1 MARRAFSVPQ
11 LVEILERWQRGEG
24 LRAIAGRLQI
34 SRNTVREYVRSAQA
48 AGLRQ
53 DASMGEQE
61 LVAFVREHFA
71 AAQGP
76 GARSLWRRELEG
88 RREEIEQGLA
98 TNRVGTVWGRLHRVG
113 KVKASLSTFRRYVHR
128 ELPAPVESKDVVV
141 HGPEAAP
148 GEWAEVDFGRL
159 GLWRDPGNG
168 RRHTLWAFIMV
179 LAYSRH
185 MFVRPVLRM
194 DKRVWLECHLLAW
207 TFLGGVVARLVLD
220 NLKSGVLKPD
230 IYDPQLNQAY
240 AEMARHYGVVLDP
253 ARILHPKDKPRVE
266 RMVPYVREHLFRG
279 REEHFADLGAG
290 ADFAGGWCREEAGMR
305 IHNVTKRRPYEA
317 FLADERAALLPLP
330 EMTWEPYT
338 WEQAKVA
345 PDCYCTVA
353 GARYTVPWRLLHQQ
367 LDARVGDLRIEFFHR
382 QELVKVWA
390 RAPRGSRQT
399 DLNDFPPDRIAYYQ
413 RTPQWCL
420 QQAAAMGEGVHQ
432 ALQELLSVHTS
443 AHLRQAQGILALANT
458 YGPERLQ
465 AACLRACDFGDPRYG
480 TIKTILA
487 SGLDRL
493 PSQMRLHEPV
503 TPPAAGAYLR
513 GPAAYAPTAAEHTAT
528 APPQPPAGP
537 ELTSD
542 VSTATA
548 DLPLTGGGV

>member
-1 MARRAFSVPQ
+1 VARRAFTVPQ

-53 DASMGEQE
+53 DAAMGAEE
-61 LVAFVREHFA
+61 LAAFVREHFP

-76 GARSLWRRELEG
+76 GARSLWRQELDG
-88 RREEIEQGLA
+88 RRQEIEQGLA
-98 TNRVGTVWGRLHRVG
+98 TNRVGTVWGRLHRAG
-113 KVKASLSTFRRYVHR
+113 KVKASLSTFRRYVRR
-128 ELPAPVESKDVVV
+128 EIPAPVEAKDVVV

-148 GEWAEVDFGRL
+148 GELAEVDFGRL
-159 GLWRDPGNG
+159 GLWRDPRDG
-168 RRHTLWAFIMV
+168 RRHMLWAFIMV

-207 TFLGGVVARLVLD
+207 AFLGGVVVRVVLD

-230 IYDPQLNQAY
+230 IYDPQLNRAY

-253 ARILHPKDKPRVE
+253 ARSLHPKDKPHVE

-279 REEHFADLGAG
+279 REQHFADLQAG
-290 ADFAGGWCREEAGMR
+290 ADFAEQWCRDEAGMR
-305 IHNVTKRRPYEA
+305 IHAVTKRRPYEA
-317 FLADERAALLPLP
+317 FLADELAALGPLP
-330 EMTWEPYT
+330 EVAWEPYT
-338 WEQAKVA
+338 WEQAHVG

-367 LDARVGDLRIEFFHR
+367 LDARVADLRVEFFHR

-390 RAPRGSRQT
+390 RAPRGGRQT
-399 DLNDFPPDRIAYYQ
+399 DPSDFPPDRIAYFQ

-420 QQAAAMGEGVHQ
+420 QQAAAMGEGVHE
-432 ALQELLSVHTS
+432 ALRELLSVHTS
-443 AHLRQAQGILALANT
+443 AHLRQAQAILRLADT

-465 AACLRACDFGDPRYG
+465 AACLRACDYGDPRYG

-493 PSQMRLHEPV
+493 PSQMRLREPV
-503 TPPAAGAYLR
+503 RTSATGAYLR
-513 GPAAYAPTAAEHTAT
+513 GPAAYATAGHTAAAT
-528 APPQPPAGP
+528 PKPPSGPAV
-537 ELTSD
+537 TSD
-542 VSTATA
+542 VNAVAA
-548 DLPLTGGGV
+548 DVPLTGGGI

>member
-24 LRAIAGRLQI
+24 LRAIAGRLEI

-53 DASMGEQE
+53 DAATGEQE
-61 LVAFVREHFA
+61 LAAFVREHFP

-76 GARSLWRRELEG
+76 GARSLWRQELEG
-88 RREEIEQGLA
+88 RRQEIEQGLA
-98 TNRVGTVWGRLHRVG
+98 TNRVGTVWIRLHRAG
-113 KVKASLSTFRRYVHR
+113 KVKASQSTFRRYVRR
-128 ELPAPVESKDVVV
+128 EMAAPVEPEDVVV
-141 HGPEAAP
+141 HGPESAP
-148 GEWAEVDFGRL
+148 GELAEVDFGRL
-159 GLWRDPGNG
+159 GLWRDPRDG

-185 MFVRPVLRM
+185 MFVRPVLKM
-194 DKRVWLECHLLAW
+194 DKLVWLQCHLLAW
-207 TFLGGVVARLVLD
+207 AFLGGVVARVVLD

-230 IYDPQLNQAY
+230 IYDPQLNRAY
-240 AEMARHYGVVLDP
+240 AEMARHHGVVLDP
-253 ARILHPKDKPRVE
+253 ARILHPKDKPHVE

-279 REEHFADLGAG
+279 REEHFADLQAGAG
-290 ADFAGGWCREEAGMR
+290 YAEQWCRGEAGMR
-305 IHNVTKRRPYEA
+305 IHAVTKRRPYEA
-317 FLADERAALLPLP
+317 FLAEELGALGPLP
-330 EMTWEPYT
+330 QVAWEPYT
-338 WEQAKVA
+338 WEQAHVG

-353 GARYTVPWRLLHQQ
+353 GARYTVPWRLLHQS
-367 LDARVGDLRIEFFHR
+367 LDARVLSRQVEFFHR

-390 RAPRGSRQT
+390 RVARGGRQT
-399 DLNDFPPDRIAYYQ
+399 DPSDFPPDRIAYFQ

-420 QQAAAMGEGVHQ
+420 QQASAMGGGVHQ

-443 AHLRQAQGILALANT
+443 AHLRQAQGILRLADT
-458 YGPERLQ
+458 YGPERVQ

-487 SGLDRL
+487 SGLDHL
-493 PSQMRLHEPV
+493 PSQMRLPEPGR
-503 TPPAAGAYLR
+503 PPAAGAYLR
-513 GPAAYAPTAAEHTAT
+513 GPAAYAATEH
-528 APPQPPAGP
+528 PDPGPSQPPAGP

-542 VSTATA
+542 VTSAAA
-548 DLPLTGGGV
+548 DGVLPGGGS